1 MVVQLWFVSRLYMG
15 WTPVIQWVMSYF
27 QSMVSAPICKLFANG
42 ITIWLMVS
50 NWFLQN
56 SYQFLVIGKAWQS
69 HLHSPTRRIWVSQI
83 WLGEKKLDSVIRHT
97 ILLSCFSKLEW
108 ILLDADMRIH
118 REVEMCRPSFAVGT
132 EHPAKA
138 ILGVNYRVTGFEF
151 RPSKKGV
158 KPQIWMLFGLQV
170 HVGSSVVYSYIISYI
185 HTVVYVYIPMYIMY
199 IYLYTSY
206 IYIYSIS
213 IYTYIAICTHV
224 HNMYI
229 YIHVCIYIYMYTYT
243 CI

>member
-1 MVVQLWFVSRLYMG
+1 
-15 WTPVIQWVMSYF
+15 
-27 QSMVSAPICKLFANG
+27 
-42 ITIWLMVS
+42 
-50 NWFLQN
+50 
-56 SYQFLVIGKAWQS
+56 
-69 HLHSPTRRIWVSQI
+69 
-83 WLGEKKLDSVIRHT
+83 
-97 ILLSCFSKLEW
+97 
-108 ILLDADMRIH
+108 MRIH

-158 KPQIWMLFGLQV
+158 KPQIWMLFGFQV

-229 YIHVCIYIYMYTYT
+229 YIYMYVYIYIYMYTYT